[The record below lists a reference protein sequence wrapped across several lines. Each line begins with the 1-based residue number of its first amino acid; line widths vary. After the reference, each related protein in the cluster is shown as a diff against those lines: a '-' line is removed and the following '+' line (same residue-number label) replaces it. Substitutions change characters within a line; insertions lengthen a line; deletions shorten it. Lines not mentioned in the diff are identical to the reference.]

1 MLSYIKLSEYSK
13 RNELLDDFVTIV
25 TSFCGRIY
33 GRKRENNEN
42 YRKYKIR
49 REITNE
55 T

>member
-1 MLSYIKLSEYSK
+1 MLRYIKLSEYSK
-13 RNELLDDFVTIV
+13 RNELLDNFVSIV

-33 GRKRENNEN
+33 SRKRGNNKN